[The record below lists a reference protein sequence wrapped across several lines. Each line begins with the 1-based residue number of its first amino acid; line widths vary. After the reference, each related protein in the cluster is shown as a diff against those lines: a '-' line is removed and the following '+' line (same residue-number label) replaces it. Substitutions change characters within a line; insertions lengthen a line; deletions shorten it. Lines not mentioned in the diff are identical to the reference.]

1 MNFGKRINAD
11 INWTPKISELFDA
24 RPANEDLLSFFG
36 KLINKIKIACGN
48 HKAMADYIKKNLDC
62 FDKLKKDKVV
72 YTSLPRDVSC
82 VGNALQE
89 TNEALQKL
97 RRGEKLDMAE
107 VCSDTM
113 EKAGVTYNSGFLSM
127 VQFRHGKW
135 GAGLKEDVDKPM
147 KFHKTIEEFGWD
159 EGARGY
165 AERFVKLVEET
176 SKSMLLASADR
187 HFADMK
193 KMMQHGA
200 TRDKQMDDKKV
211 VVDQIQRLNAV
222 RDTFINFFFKDLSA
236 ILKAAEEEPE
246 GDEPEAH
253 NLYVSDTFTGD

>member
-1 MNFGKRINAD
+1 
-11 INWTPKISELFDA
+11 
-24 RPANEDLLSFFG
+24 
-36 KLINKIKIACGN
+36 
-48 HKAMADYIKKNLDC
+48 
-62 FDKLKKDKVV
+62 
-72 YTSLPRDVSC
+72 
-82 VGNALQE
+82 
-89 TNEALQKL
+89 
-97 RRGEKLDMAE
+97 
-107 VCSDTM
+107 
-113 EKAGVTYNSGFLSM
+113 
-127 VQFRHGKW
+127 
-135 GAGLKEDVDKPM
+135 M